1 MAEHISDDI
10 VKLRAL
16 ADRLDPN
23 VPWQNPPAGEDD
35 ASVSEHLREVAA
47 RLERIAT
54 GGDREVLQGVTEEPS
69 AYDPE
74 PPTE

>member
-1 MAEHISDDI
+1 MAEHLSDDI
-10 VKLRAL
+10 TKLRAL
-16 ADRLDPN
+16 ADRLDPD
-23 VPWQNPPAGEDD
+23 VLWQNLPAGEDD

-54 GGDREVLQGVTEEPS
+54 RGDMTAQDGVTETPMD
-69 AYDPE
+69 YDAD

>member
-54 GGDREVLQGVTEEPS
+54 GGDREAPEGVTEEPS